1 MCLAG
6 PEEDFDTAT
15 YIKNLNIFDQFQRPL
30 VLSSRTP
37 VIVI

>member
-6 PEEDFDTAT
+6 PKKDFDTAT
-15 YIKNLNIFDQFQRPL
+15 CINNLNIFDQFQRPL
-30 VLSSRTP
+30 VLSSLTP